1 MERDTLSRLN
11 DRALTAMELGSETRT
26 VEFKRGAALDT
37 LKYKVVRAALAMTN
51 LRDGGT
57 LVVGIPEASDPTPRG
72 ITDADAA
79 TYEQDAVL
87 ALVNGFA
94 SSAIELYVVRVPVEK
109 QEYVFMH
116 VFPFRRTPVIC
127 RKNTPDTTPKN
138 ERLEAACLYI
148 RTADDKI
155 ETTRIRTPA
164 QMEELLEMA
173 TEQRARE
180 LLRSAERVGFQP
192 PADAE
197 QQFHDELGDL
207 SDLF

>member
-26 VEFKRGAALDT
+26 VEFKRSAALDT

-57 LVVGIPEASDPTPRG
+57 LVVGIPEPSDPTPRG

-94 SSAIELYVVRVPVEK
+94 SSAIELYVVRVPVEQ